1 MTGQEKEGDPEPGF
15 EEEGMGTGLG
25 RKEMGRDGT
34 VSGLECS

>member
-1 MTGQEKEGDPEPGF
+1 MTEQDREGDPELEF
-15 EEEGMGTGLG
+15 EQEGMGTG